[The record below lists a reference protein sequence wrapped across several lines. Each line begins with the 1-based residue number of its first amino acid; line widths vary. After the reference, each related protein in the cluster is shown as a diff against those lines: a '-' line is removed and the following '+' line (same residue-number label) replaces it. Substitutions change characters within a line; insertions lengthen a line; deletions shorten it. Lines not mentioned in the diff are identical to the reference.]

1 MVASKS
7 NYKEGIFF
15 FLGGGGSN
23 ILIFIILFCTIF
35 SFIYNKNNFFI
46 IYIQKRD
53 QGVFFRMLQTIE
65 LKYS

>member
-15 FLGGGGSN
+15 LWGGGGSN
-23 ILIFIILFCTIF
+23 IFIFIILFCTIF